1 MSERKQREERLRNRQ
16 GGGWGTASTMYFHAV
31 ELVFLESAKAAAD
44 DPTKTSRWVYAG
56 LPVLLAGVEAFLI
69 EHQNLLKDSSSI
81 QTLAGVEPM
90 RDVLKL
96 YPLTD
101 ELRQDL
107 EALIEIRNQIVHPS
121 SVPFAKP
128 EWPESLRRLRDR
140 KVLDGHMPPQS
151 GMHALALLASHRVFD
166 WAVERCAEALDVIAA
181 SDPQR
186 SWLFYGQARNLWR
199 VLEKPMPDGAEVC

>member
-31 ELVFLESAKAAAD
+31 ELVFRESAKAVAD

-56 LPVLLAGVEAFLI
+56 LPVLMVGVEAFLI
-69 EHQNLLKDSSSI
+69 EHQHLLKDSSSI
-81 QTLAGVEPM
+81 QTLAGVDPV

-121 SVPFAKP
+121 SVPFGKP
-128 EWPESLRRLRDR
+128 EWPESLQRLRDR
-140 KVLDGHMPPQS
+140 KVLDGNTPPQS
-151 GMHALALLASHRVFD
+151 GMHAVALLASHRVFE
-166 WAVERCAEALDVIAA
+166 WAVVRCAEALDVVAD
-181 SDPQR
+181 SDPER
-186 SWLFYGQARNLWR
+186 SAVSCASRKSLARAGETNTTGSR
-199 VLEKPMPDGAEVC
+199 